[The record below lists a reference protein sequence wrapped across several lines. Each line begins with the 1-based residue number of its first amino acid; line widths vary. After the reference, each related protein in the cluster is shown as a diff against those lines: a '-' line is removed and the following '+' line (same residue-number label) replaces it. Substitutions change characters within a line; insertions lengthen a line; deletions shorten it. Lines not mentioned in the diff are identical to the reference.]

1 MNALTGPEAPF
12 QIGFERVLGE
22 RMLVFARRDPHL
34 RAVLTQAKRWH
45 DAEYLVFGE
54 RRLTYGAVLRQ
65 VASTARAFED
75 KLGVRKG
82 DRVAIL
88 AANCPEWI
96 ISFWAAVC
104 LGAVPVAMN
113 GWWVG
118 EEIRFAL
125 DDCQPKI
132 LIGDEKRLQRISGAD
147 VPVVSIEHDF
157 ARLTAYDPTA
167 ALPSVPIDEDD
178 PACILYTS
186 GTTARPK
193 GVVHSHRNIIALS
206 TLQLFHGAR
215 MAKGLSPSPSNGQ
228 RCALVTNPLF
238 HVSGLY
244 TQVVTFLI
252 IGAKTVWTQGRFD
265 PLQVMQL
272 IERERV
278 TGWSPHGAMGPRVYN
293 HPDAGNYDLSS
304 VVSLGTGG
312 APVSAEV
319 PAGLRRVFPNARNA
333 FTVGYGLTECTAL
346 ATMNWGAE
354 LEAHPQS
361 AGRPLPTVDL
371 DLVDGEICV
380 RSPLVMKEYFRRPE
394 ETAAAFHPGRWLR
407 TGDMGRIEDGRLY
420 VETRKRDLILRGAE
434 NVNPVEIE
442 QRLER
447 HPAVQEAAVLGVDHA
462 ELGQEV
468 KAVVVCRAQ
477 VEARELADWVSAA
490 LSYYKV
496 PAHWELRSAPLPRNA
511 SGKIMKTLL
520 EPGAADPFLR
530 E

>member
-1 MNALTGPEAPF
+1 M
-12 QIGFERVLGE
+12 Q
-22 RMLVFARRDPHL
+22 VFSRRDPHL
-34 RAVLTQAKRWH
+34 RALFAQASRWS
-45 DAEYLVFGE
+45 DAEYLVFGDE
-54 RRLTYGAVLRQ
+54 RLTYGVVQRQ
-65 VASTARAFED
+65 VASTARALEEKFAV
-75 KLGVRKG
+75 GKG

-96 ISFWAAVC
+96 VSFWAAVC

-125 DDCQPKI
+125 DDCQPKL
-132 LIGDEKRLQRISGAD
+132 LIADERRLSRLPQPGL
-147 VPVVSIEHDF
+147 PVVTVEHEF
-157 ARLTAYDPTA
+157 ARLREYDPQA
-167 ALPSVPIDEDD
+167 PLPAVPIDEDD

-186 GTTARPK
+186 GTSGRPK
-193 GVVHSHRNIIALS
+193 GVVHTHRNIIALS
-206 TLQLFHGAR
+206 MLQLYHGAR
-215 MAKGLSPSPSNGQ
+215 MASGASPSR

-244 TQVVTFLI
+244 TQVVTLLL
-252 IGAKTVWTQGRFD
+252 IGAKTVWTRGRFD
-265 PLQVMQL
+265 PVQVMQL

-293 HPDAGNYDLSS
+293 HPDVGKFDLSS

-312 APVSAEV
+312 APISNEV
-319 PAGLRRVFPNARNA
+319 QAGLMRIFPNARAA

-346 ATMNWGAE
+346 ATVNWGAE
-354 LEAHPQS
+354 LEAHPDS
-361 AGRPLPTVDL
+361 AGRPLPTVEVDV
-371 DLVDGEICV
+371 VDGEIRV

-394 ETAAAFHPGRWLR
+394 ETATAIGPGRWLR

-442 QRLER
+442 QCLER
-447 HPAVQEAAVLGVDHA
+447 HPAVLEAAVLGVEHA
-462 ELGQEV
+462 ELGEEV
-468 KAVVVCRAQ
+468 KAVVVVKAPVAQ
-477 VEARELADWVSAA
+477 SELAAWVGASLA
-490 LSYYKV
+490 YYKV
-496 PAHWELRSAPLPRNA
+496 PAHWELRAAPLPRNA
-511 SGKIMKTLL
+511 SGKVMKPLL
-520 EPGAADPFLR
+520 AGEIDPFLR